1 MLQEREWLKILKNS
15 KAAGKN
21 AVKDNKQWG
30 EIVEE
35 FVWKK
40 CNMVFMNGVVPEKQR
55 TVASAPLFKD
65 KGESLRT
72 IKVLVYYVYLEKY
85 LRR

>member
-30 EIVEE
+30 DRQGSRKGDKEE
-35 FVWKK
+35 
-40 CNMVFMNGVVPEKQR
+40 G
-55 TVASAPLFKD
+55 S
-65 KGESLRT
+65 
-72 IKVLVYYVYLEKY
+72 
-85 LRR
+85 